1 MKIVI
6 PSKISLQTVILTTD
20 EIMCTIFRI
29 SCYMNN
35 IVKNKVGKG
44 LQQVYER
51 FFSQKVIGFLLSLST
66 QKKQSNLGYILSLE

>member
-6 PSKISLQTVILTTD
+6 PSKMSLQTVILTTN

-35 IVKNKVGKG
+35 IVKNKAGKG
-44 LQQVYER
+44 LQQVCER
-51 FFSQKVIGFLLSLST
+51 FSHKKSHWFSSKSKYA
-66 QKKQSNLGYILSLE
+66 KKQSNLGYILSLE